1 MAGLTLTKGS
11 NLSLSKTDPGLN
23 KVLVGL
29 GWDPR
34 TTTGDAFDLDASAL
48 LVGANGKVR
57 SSADFIFYNQPS
69 AVDGSVKHQGDN
81 RSGVGEGDDETIAV
95 ELSAVAPDVER
106 IVFVVSIDQAD
117 ERRQNFG
124 QVRSAYCRVVNQE
137 SDTEVVLYDLSED
150 AAPETCMIFS
160 ELYRHN
166 GEWKFKAVGQGYAS
180 GLAGVATDFGVQLG

>member
-48 LVGANGKVR
+48 LVGANGQVR

-137 SDTEVVLYDLSED
+137 SDTEVVRYDLSED

>member
-1 MAGLTLTKGS
+1 MAGLTLTKGA
-11 NLSLSKTDPGLN
+11 NLSLTKSAPGLT
-23 KVLVGL
+23 KVHVGL

-48 LVGANGKVR
+48 LLGEDGKVR
-57 SSADFIFYNQPS
+57 SSADFIFYNQTSTP
-69 AVDGSVKHQGDN
+69 DGTVVHQGDN
-81 RSGVGEGDDETIAV
+81 RSGVGDGDDEVVAV
-95 ELSAVAPDVER
+95 DLSNVAGEVSR

-124 QVRSAYCRVVNQE
+124 QVRSAYCRIVDQDNG
-137 SDTEVVLYDLSED
+137 TEIVRFDLSED

-180 GLAGVATDFGVQLG
+180 GLAGVAADFGVQLS